1 MASLNKIMII
11 GNVGRDP
18 ELRMTANG
26 KPVTEF
32 SVAVNRIFND
42 GTSGERREE
51 TEWFRVVCWQ
61 RLAETAQ
68 QLIQKGRL
76 VFVEGRLQTRP
87 WTDREGKERLS
98 VKSIAN
104 AFAVLASRPDR
115 KPGLGGPEQNPKQ
128 RKRPRPPTG
137 AKPGSIPDRIRSR
150 KCGIEL

>member
-1 MASLNKIMII
+1 VASLNKIMII

-18 ELRMTANG
+18 ELRMTSNG

-32 SVAVNRIFND
+32 SVAVNRVFND
-42 GTSGERREE
+42 TGSGERREE

-68 QLIQKGRL
+68 QLLQKGRL

-98 VKSIAN
+98 VEIIAN
-104 AFAVLASRPDR
+104 DFRVLDSRRDR
-115 KPGLGGPEQNPKQ
+115 EGGMGGPSGSAEAPKAPDGD
-128 RKRPRPPTG
+128 KGFDPDE
-137 AKPGSIPDRIRSR
+137 IPF
-150 KCGIEL
+150 

>member
-1 MASLNKIMII
+1 VASLNKIMII

-18 ELRMTANG
+18 ELRMTSNG

-32 SVAVNRIFND
+32 SVAVNRVFND
-42 GTSGERREE
+42 TGSGERREE

-68 QLIQKGRL
+68 QLLQKGRL

-98 VKSIAN
+98 VEIIAN
-104 AFAVLASRPDR
+104 DFRVLDSRRDR
-115 KPGLGGPEQNPKQ
+115 EGGMGGGPSAGAEAPKGPDGD
-128 RKRPRPPTG
+128 KGFDPDE
-137 AKPGSIPDRIRSR
+137 IPF
-150 KCGIEL
+150 